1 MYESLIS
8 FLYRTLF
15 GSKTGNAPTEAET
28 MKFIAEFTDR
38 VTVWGSD
45 GVLKAF
51 SDFRREAVNATS
63 GNAGGKSVLFAYEDL
78 LYAVRR
84 DLGHGNRGLKRG
96 DILALFVND
105 IEEHLKKNA

>member
-1 MYESLIS
+1 M
-8 FLYRTLF
+8 
-15 GSKTGNAPTEAET
+15 
-28 MKFIAEFTDR
+28 
-38 VTVWGSD
+38 
-45 GVLKAF
+45 
-51 SDFRREAVNATS
+51 
-63 GNAGGKSVLFAYEDL
+63 LFAYEDL